1 MLRSTILLAIL
12 IGLATALPLND
23 TKQMDMSVD
32 MEQSALLI
40 PATELLTNK
49 SVVMESMPKIED
61 SVMLVDEKMDKMEGN
76 VETVKKISSEIT
88 DKVKG
93 LEEDMIT
100 DQIMFETEEESMLSE
115 TNKLDNLKESE
126 IKTELDIVDITK
138 ELKSHF
144 KITNKSINHEEI
156 MRESNELDRLQA
168 KLLKDSEE
176 IVTSMSKVS
185 DKKVLLEKIMEK
197 QQMENGKIIELIQD
211 LKSGSSNM
219 DEFEMEMNQIT
230 NKIISES
237 ELLSQMFPREP
248 ETTAEMMVSDATVPE
263 MIILDATA
271 PKNFL
276 NFTKPEF
283 VLNATMLNA
292 TLPEIML
299 NATLPEIMLNATL
312 PEIML
317 NTTSVKMMNANLP
330 EIMLNATI
338 LETTTE
344 TEMEAEELKESN
356 EEESDDEESDD
367 EESDDEESDDEES
380 DEEEFVLEE
389 KEISAEVRSILN
401 KVVTRFDADSE
412 KLGDFITN
420 EYCRS
425 GEKFQYYRSHPTAD
439 NKYVEC
445 NPWGKGAVKTCPVGR
460 LWDEFH
466 ELCATPDLLK
476 ISQNLTTDFL
486 QLEEMN
492 QTLTT
497 CNDPD
502 FECMNGGR
510 CVAVED
516 SFECQCTKRYF
527 GMMCQH
533 RALKNSIFTQIM
545 TDKFNFEKFKT
556 DLAKVFD
563 SNKINK
569 EDMEELKNAVKNT
582 THAEIMSY
590 LENFN
595 DGQMRYDMILN
606 NLIENVLEDIYPDA
620 YYLSQFNAS
629 SHTLLDVVRTIPSL
643 ISYTK
648 YSADRYSEVF
658 FKYQEVLEKIAFS
671 LNSTWT
677 NVEQYATQ
685 YIKVSDHILN
695 ETHVESD
702 LFESFNRTSLEQVNM
717 NLESGFNQ
725 TEVTSKF
732 ILDLEVLRRN
742 LIKEMVMRPT
752 MINTKLGDMT
762 QKVQV
767 RDLISIFDSV
777 ANNSIDVINSLFS
790 YGFWV
795 VTDSFAQHF

>member
-1 MLRSTILLAIL
+1 
-12 IGLATALPLND
+12 
-23 TKQMDMSVD
+23 
-32 MEQSALLI
+32 
-40 PATELLTNK
+40 
-49 SVVMESMPKIED
+49 
-61 SVMLVDEKMDKMEGN
+61 
-76 VETVKKISSEIT
+76 
-88 DKVKG
+88 
-93 LEEDMIT
+93 MIT

-115 TNKLDNLKESE
+115 MNKLDNLKGSE

-156 MRESNELDRLQA
+156 MRESDELDRLQA

-380 DEEEFVLEE
+380 DEEVKYNLFN
-389 KEISAEVRSILN
+389 SN
-401 KVVTRFDADSE
+401 Y
-412 KLGDFITN
+412 KLSFN
-420 EYCRS
+420 NY
-425 GEKFQYYRSHPTAD
+425 KF
-439 NKYVEC
+439 
-445 NPWGKGAVKTCPVGR
+445 
-460 LWDEFH
+460 
-466 ELCATPDLLK
+466 LLK
-476 ISQNLTTDFL
+476 
-486 QLEEMN
+486 
-492 QTLTT
+492 
-497 CNDPD
+497 
-502 FECMNGGR
+502 
-510 CVAVED
+510 
-516 SFECQCTKRYF
+516 
-527 GMMCQH
+527 
-533 RALKNSIFTQIM
+533 
-545 TDKFNFEKFKT
+545 
-556 DLAKVFD
+556 
-563 SNKINK
+563 
-569 EDMEELKNAVKNT
+569 
-582 THAEIMSY
+582 
-590 LENFN
+590 
-595 DGQMRYDMILN
+595 
-606 NLIENVLEDIYPDA
+606 
-620 YYLSQFNAS
+620 
-629 SHTLLDVVRTIPSL
+629 
-643 ISYTK
+643 
-648 YSADRYSEVF
+648 
-658 FKYQEVLEKIAFS
+658 
-671 LNSTWT
+671 
-677 NVEQYATQ
+677 
-685 YIKVSDHILN
+685 
-695 ETHVESD
+695 
-702 LFESFNRTSLEQVNM
+702 
-717 NLESGFNQ
+717 
-725 TEVTSKF
+725 
-732 ILDLEVLRRN
+732 RN
-742 LIKEMVMRPT
+742 L
-752 MINTKLGDMT
+752 
-762 QKVQV
+762 
-767 RDLISIFDSV
+767 
-777 ANNSIDVINSLFS
+777 
-790 YGFWV
+790 Y
-795 VTDSFAQHF
+795 

>member
-1 MLRSTILLAIL
+1 M
-12 IGLATALPLND
+12 G
-23 TKQMDMSVD
+23 
-32 MEQSALLI
+32 
-40 PATELLTNK
+40 
-49 SVVMESMPKIED
+49 
-61 SVMLVDEKMDKMEGN
+61 
-76 VETVKKISSEIT
+76 
-88 DKVKG
+88 
-93 LEEDMIT
+93 
-100 DQIMFETEEESMLSE
+100 
-115 TNKLDNLKESE
+115 
-126 IKTELDIVDITK
+126 
-138 ELKSHF
+138 
-144 KITNKSINHEEI
+144 
-156 MRESNELDRLQA
+156 
-168 KLLKDSEE
+168 E

-317 NTTSVKMMNANLP
+317 N
-330 EIMLNATI
+330 ATI
-338 LETTTE
+338 PETTTE

-356 EEESDDEESDD
+356 EEESDDEESDDDESDD

-476 ISQNLTTDFL
+476 ISQ
-486 QLEEMN
+486 
-492 QTLTT
+492 
-497 CNDPD
+497 
-502 FECMNGGR
+502 
-510 CVAVED
+510 
-516 SFECQCTKRYF
+516 
-527 GMMCQH
+527 
-533 RALKNSIFTQIM
+533 
-545 TDKFNFEKFKT
+545 
-556 DLAKVFD
+556 
-563 SNKINK
+563 
-569 EDMEELKNAVKNT
+569 
-582 THAEIMSY
+582 
-590 LENFN
+590 
-595 DGQMRYDMILN
+595 
-606 NLIENVLEDIYPDA
+606 
-620 YYLSQFNAS
+620 
-629 SHTLLDVVRTIPSL
+629 
-643 ISYTK
+643 
-648 YSADRYSEVF
+648 
-658 FKYQEVLEKIAFS
+658 
-671 LNSTWT
+671 
-677 NVEQYATQ
+677 
-685 YIKVSDHILN
+685 
-695 ETHVESD
+695 
-702 LFESFNRTSLEQVNM
+702 
-717 NLESGFNQ
+717 
-725 TEVTSKF
+725 
-732 ILDLEVLRRN
+732 
-742 LIKEMVMRPT
+742 
-752 MINTKLGDMT
+752 
-762 QKVQV
+762 
-767 RDLISIFDSV
+767 
-777 ANNSIDVINSLFS
+777 
-790 YGFWV
+790 
-795 VTDSFAQHF
+795 

>member
-1 MLRSTILLAIL
+1 M
-12 IGLATALPLND
+12 G
-23 TKQMDMSVD
+23 
-32 MEQSALLI
+32 
-40 PATELLTNK
+40 
-49 SVVMESMPKIED
+49 
-61 SVMLVDEKMDKMEGN
+61 
-76 VETVKKISSEIT
+76 
-88 DKVKG
+88 
-93 LEEDMIT
+93 
-100 DQIMFETEEESMLSE
+100 
-115 TNKLDNLKESE
+115 
-126 IKTELDIVDITK
+126 
-138 ELKSHF
+138 KSHF

-312 PEIML
+312 PEIIL

-367 EESDDEESDDEES
+367 EESDDEESD
-380 DEEEFVLEE
+380 EEEFVSEE

-439 NKYVEC
+439 NKY
-445 NPWGKGAVKTCPVGR
+445 
-460 LWDEFH
+460 
-466 ELCATPDLLK
+466 
-476 ISQNLTTDFL
+476 
-486 QLEEMN
+486 
-492 QTLTT
+492 
-497 CNDPD
+497 
-502 FECMNGGR
+502 
-510 CVAVED
+510 
-516 SFECQCTKRYF
+516 
-527 GMMCQH
+527 
-533 RALKNSIFTQIM
+533 
-545 TDKFNFEKFKT
+545 
-556 DLAKVFD
+556 
-563 SNKINK
+563 
-569 EDMEELKNAVKNT
+569 
-582 THAEIMSY
+582 
-590 LENFN
+590 
-595 DGQMRYDMILN
+595 
-606 NLIENVLEDIYPDA
+606 
-620 YYLSQFNAS
+620 
-629 SHTLLDVVRTIPSL
+629 
-643 ISYTK
+643 
-648 YSADRYSEVF
+648 
-658 FKYQEVLEKIAFS
+658 
-671 LNSTWT
+671 
-677 NVEQYATQ
+677 
-685 YIKVSDHILN
+685 
-695 ETHVESD
+695 
-702 LFESFNRTSLEQVNM
+702 
-717 NLESGFNQ
+717 
-725 TEVTSKF
+725 
-732 ILDLEVLRRN
+732 
-742 LIKEMVMRPT
+742 
-752 MINTKLGDMT
+752 
-762 QKVQV
+762 
-767 RDLISIFDSV
+767 
-777 ANNSIDVINSLFS
+777 
-790 YGFWV
+790 
-795 VTDSFAQHF
+795 